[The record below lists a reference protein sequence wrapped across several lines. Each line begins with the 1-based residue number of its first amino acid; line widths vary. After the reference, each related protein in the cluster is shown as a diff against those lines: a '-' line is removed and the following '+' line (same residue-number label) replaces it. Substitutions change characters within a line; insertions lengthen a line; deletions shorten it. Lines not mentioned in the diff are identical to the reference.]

1 MKQYFKNLVLAICG
15 RNPFAEEVAELKE
28 ELEKA
33 GEDVRGLQDQL
44 FAALERWESAKRL
57 LSLNKERM
65 EKRDNQ
71 IASLQTLVENLR
83 ERIRDKD
90 AELEEQGRAFRQSME
105 QTRQD
110 CDKRMATYAQE
121 IERLQKRQENAKRK
135 IEGMLSEAEHQP
147 MATKVLKRTFM
158 DLLNS
163 ILKCLND

>member
-1 MKQYFKNLVLAICG
+1 MKQYFKNLVLAIRG
-15 RNPFAEEVAELKE
+15 RNPFAEEVADLKE
-28 ELEKA
+28 KLEKA
-33 GEDVRGLQDQL
+33 AENVSSLRDQL
-44 FAALERWESAKRL
+44 YAALEKWEAAKKSA
-57 LSLNKERM
+57 
-65 EKRDNQ
+65 
-71 IASLQTLVENLR
+71 ASQQQLVENLR

-110 CDKRMATYAQE
+110 CDKRIATYAQE
-121 IERLQKRQENAKRK
+121 IESLQKRQENAKRK

-147 MATKVLKRTFM
+147 MATKVAKRTFM